1 MLKHIFIYLCLA
13 TTFLWANE
21 RSLHLAH
28 DDVLRSQDRDLLSG
42 KHYILKT
49 FPGNKLISVYL
60 TADKMSIYSTGN
72 VHTSCVVSG
81 KQGAMEIKINHVHTK
96 QSISHSIYIDNSEV
110 KFTGNEQ
117 AREVALR
124 YASLFNE
131 VGNPQKFLLK
141 IAMPLSEIA
150 RHVFPKKQQRGH
162 TKLKKNWTM
171 TKSEDD
177 NSVYL
182 SSNGLKIV
190 DYGVFI
196 TSKAKNVALAR
207 VKGTLVNETL
217 LKISTIQ
224 ITYHGSD
231 YWLKGQ
237 ATLVC
242 QDK

>member
-1 MLKHIFIYLCLA
+1 MLKHIFIYLCVA
-13 TTFLWANE
+13 ATFLWANE

-49 FPGNKLISVYL
+49 FPGNQLISVYL
-60 TADKMSIYSTGN
+60 ASDKMSIYSIDN
-72 VHTSCVVSG
+72 VHTLCVLSG
-81 KQGAMEIKINHVHTK
+81 KQNDMQVKINHMFAK
-96 QSISHSIYIDNSEV
+96 KSISHSIHIDNNEV

-117 AREVALR
+117 IRETALR
-124 YASLFNE
+124 YASLFSK
-131 VGNPQKFLLK
+131 VGNQQKFLLK
-141 IAMPLSEIA
+141 IAMPLNEMAS
-150 RHVFPKKQQRGH
+150 HVFPKKQQRAH
-162 TKLKKNWTM
+162 KKLKKNWTM
-171 TKSEDD
+171 TNSEDD

-207 VKGTLVNETL
+207 VKGTLVSETL
-217 LKISTIQ
+217 LKIYTVQ

-242 QDK
+242 QEN